1 MTHPPCLRLC
11 PAIRVTLALASRVSR
26 LFNGRDIQSEV
37 LARTLSGR
45 ALKHAP
51 TAALPVF
58 LDHPSRRRAR
68 NACAAPQDEV
78 VICDSPARQP
88 GLETALPISKFR
100 SQAAAQIAH

>member
-45 ALKHAP
+45 ASKHAP

-68 NACAAPQDEV
+68 EACAALRMRWSFAPPGSGRLAK
-78 VICDSPARQP
+78 SPVTVLVFLA
-88 GLETALPISKFR
+88 
-100 SQAAAQIAH
+100 